1 MLNRKR
7 WKKALERE
15 EKKCNLKV
23 RLLLMEHFT
32 VRVLGMSEDL
42 YSFVTYKEAEIF
54 FDKCDL

>member
-1 MLNRKR
+1 M
-7 WKKALERE
+7 LERE
-15 EKKCNLKV
+15 EKQCNLKV

-54 FDKCDL
+54 IDKCDL